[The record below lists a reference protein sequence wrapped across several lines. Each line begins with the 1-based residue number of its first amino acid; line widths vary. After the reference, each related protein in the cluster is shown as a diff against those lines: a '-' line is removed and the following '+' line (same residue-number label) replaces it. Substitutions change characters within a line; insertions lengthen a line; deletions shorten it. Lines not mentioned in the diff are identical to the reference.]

1 LKKVLILFGGNSSEH
16 IVSCK
21 SAKSVFEAV
30 DRELFACELAGIDF
44 YNRWFKFEGELS
56 FLENG
61 TWKESKISEISNIIE
76 YLKGFD
82 VVFPLIHGFGGEDGK
97 FAGMFDSFGIK
108 YVGCGCLEGA
118 ICMDKAMSKTMFDV
132 LDIPVIPYAVLNE
145 GQGKD
150 ELRNLRFPLIVK
162 PCNGGSSIGIS
173 KANNEVELDN
183 AVEEARKYDEK
194 IIVEEFISCRELE
207 CAVLEKDG
215 KLIVSNPGEI
225 KSSNELYDYD
235 AKYVDIRSYT
245 VMPDDLPTKTVKM
258 LKEYAKELF
267 LSVNLKS
274 LGRIEFFYIEEKDE
288 LYINEINTMPGFTSI
303 SMYPKLIESEN
314 INFRELVT
322 ILLNGAAE

>member
-56 FLENG
+56 FL
-61 TWKESKISEISNIIE
+61 
-76 YLKGFD
+76 
-82 VVFPLIHGFGGEDGK
+82 
-97 FAGMFDSFGIK
+97 DSFGIK

-267 LSVNLKS
+267 LSLNLKS
-274 LGRIEFFYIEEKDE
+274 LARIDFGFAISNLGSFAAACHRDWAAVC
-288 LYINEINTMPGFTSI
+288 IPGA
-303 SMYPKLIESEN
+303 
-314 INFRELVT
+314 VT
-322 ILLNGAAE
+322 PAA